1 MNIITNPDGSKAYA
15 DPIIT
20 EGTDLTEDQLQLRA
34 FLLGSFWRN
43 EITIT
48 EKSYRFCD
56 DWIKNEDADIA
67 SKENADT
74 LLKEAYATFK

>member
-15 DPIIT
+15 DPIIK

>member
-1 MNIITNPDGSKAYA
+1 MSIITNPDGSKVYA
-15 DPIIT
+15 DPIIE
-20 EGTDLTEDQLQLRA
+20 EGTVLTEDQLQLRA

-56 DWIKNEDADIA
+56 HWIKNEDADIA
-67 SKENADT
+67 SNTDADT

>member
-15 DPIIT
+15 DPIIK

-56 DWIKNEDADIA
+56 DWIKNEDAEIA